1 MNEINDSFYN
11 IGGITTNFEDVQSFL
26 DKNIFGK
33 ELNYIRTL
41 IRDKIQSGGDFSFQI
56 IENKNDLVGPVY
68 LSDLII
74 KPYKLEYIIFDKYLI
89 DNYGDIMNALI
100 SQVYNVD
107 CPVSLR
113 IKYWLRAYT
122 LETKFYK
129 DMNSDL
135 LKDKSK
141 IYLPYI
147 KLLYSGL
154 NDNNIITN
162 VSDDLYRGALI
173 NKDEVQN
180 LINHLNNRKSS
191 NIPWGLIYCK
201 SFMSFSLD
209 KNVALDFMQNKNP
222 TEKKVR
228 ALYILKAQPGI
239 DHKNATNAD
248 LNDISYFENEREIL
262 LFPFSIY
269 EINDVIKKNN
279 YYEIY
284 LNYLGKYKELFHFK
298 NQTDLYNSIFQSKF
312 IKELELAGLSMPIW
326 LAKKSLCKIIL
337 NKNSI
342 GDIRASGFCCLIPLK
357 NKKTKIPVLIA
368 NNHLLNESNI
378 TIGNKIVLEYDEINK
393 YVLIIDKSIKIY
405 TSREY
410 DITIIEMKN
419 YNDISNKLIFMDID
433 EDIFKDKDFIVK
445 NFFKTKAYILQYA
458 KPNYGNE
465 YDKKGGYIIKK
476 NIEEF
481 TKDKEYA
488 IEEGNII
495 IKDEKNIMHSIP
507 TSPGAGGG
515 PIISH
520 NKFKVIG
527 FHIGKLTTSSNKF
540 RGIGNLL
547 KIPIQEFINTFYP

>member
-1 MNEINDSFYN
+1 MNEINDSFFN
-11 IGGITTNFEDVQSFL
+11 IGGIAVTFEDVQTFL
-26 DKNIFGK
+26 SKNIFGK
-33 ELNYIRTL
+33 ELIYIRSL
-41 IRDKIQSGGDFSFQI
+41 RRDKIQSGGDFSFQL

-74 KPYKLEYIIFDKYLI
+74 KPYKLEYIMFDKYLI

-135 LKDKSK
+135 MKAKSK

-154 NDNNIITN
+154 ADNNINVN

-173 NKDEVQN
+173 NKEEIEN
-180 LINHLNNRKSS
+180 LNNHLNNWKSS
-191 NIPWGLIYCK
+191 DIPCGLIYCK
-201 SFMSFSLD
+201 SFMSFSID
-209 KNVALDFMQNKNP
+209 KNVALNFMRNKNP
-222 TEKKVR
+222 TEKTTRV
-228 ALYILKAQPGI
+228 LYILKAESGI
-239 DHKNATNAD
+239 DHKNVTNAD
-248 LNDISYFENEREIL
+248 LNDISYFEEEREIL

-269 EINDVIKKNN
+269 EINAVIKKNN

-284 LNYLGKYKELFHFK
+284 LNYLGKYKELFQFN
-298 NQTDLYNSIFQSKF
+298 NQTELYNSIFQSKF
-312 IKELELAGLSMPIW
+312 IKELELAGLSTPIW

-337 NKNSI
+337 NNNNI
-342 GDIRASGFCCLIPLK
+342 GNIRGSGFCCLIPLT
-357 NKKTKIPVLIA
+357 NKKTKIPALIA
-368 NNHLLNESNI
+368 NNHLLSGENLI
-378 TIGNKIVLEYDEINK
+378 IGNKIILEYDINNR
-393 YVLIIDKSIKIY
+393 YVLRIDEKTKIY
-405 TSREY
+405 TSQEY
-410 DITIIEMKN
+410 DITIIEMRN
-419 YNDISNKLIFMDID
+419 YNDISNQLIFMDID
-433 EDIFKDKDFIVK
+433 EDILNDIDFIKK
-445 NFFKTKAYILQYA
+445 NFYKKKAYILQYA
-458 KPNYGNE
+458 KPSYGNE
-465 YDKKGGYIIKK
+465 HDKKGGYIIKK

-488 IEEGNII
+488 IEEGEII
-495 IKDEKNIMHSIP
+495 IKDEQYIIHNIP

-527 FHIGKLTTSSNKF
+527 CHKGKQIFSNKY
-540 RGIGNLL
+540 RGIGTLL
-547 KIPIQEFINTFYP
+547 KLPIQEFINKFYS